1 LASFG
6 LGLVVLVF
14 TLLAA
19 PQAPAILRSK
29 ASCAKERFFMFERL
43 TMAPPDPI
51 LGLTEA
57 FKKDPNPAKINLGVG
72 IYLDEDGKAPTL
84 ATVREAARRLAE
96 AAPDPSYLPIV
107 GLPEY
112 NDRVQRV
119 VLGEEHPVL
128 AEGRVVTAQT
138 PGGTG
143 ALRVAADFVKH
154 AGRAN
159 PTIWISDETW
169 VNHVGVFGAAGF
181 EIRRYPYYD
190 PKTQGL
196 RLDAMLKAIAGIPR
210 GDVILLQGVCHNPT
224 GIDPTTEQWN
234 RIAEAVSMQG
244 LLPLIDFAY
253 QGLAQGL
260 EEDAYSVRLFAQLGH
275 EAIVASSFSKNFSL
289 YNERVG
295 AVTLIGSTADAAQH
309 ALSHVKVAIRS
320 NYSNPPRHGGALVAT
335 VLGDPALRAQ
345 WEQEVAGIRERIHA
359 MRSLLAQA
367 LADRQVPGDFSS
379 ITRQYGLFSYSGLTP
394 RQVDALRERHS
405 IYVVRN
411 GRINVAGI
419 TRHNIDRM
427 ADALADVLKNN

>member
-1 LASFG
+1 
-6 LGLVVLVF
+6 
-14 TLLAA
+14 
-19 PQAPAILRSK
+19 
-29 ASCAKERFFMFERL
+29 MFESL
-43 TMAPPDPI
+43 SMAPPDPI

-57 FKKDPNPAKINLGVG
+57 FKKDPNPDKINLGVG

-84 ATVREAARRLAE
+84 ASVREAARRLAK

-128 AEGRVVTAQT
+128 AEGRVATAQA

-143 ALRVAADFVKH
+143 ALRVAADLLKQ
-154 AGRAN
+154 AGPAN

-169 VNHVGVFGAAGF
+169 ANHPGIFGAAGF

-196 RLDAMLKAIAGIPR
+196 RLKAMLDAIANIPR
-210 GDVILLQGVCHNPT
+210 GDAILLQGVCHNPT
-224 GIDPTTEQWN
+224 GIDPTPAEWD
-234 RIAEAVSMQG
+234 RIAEAIGMQG

-253 QGLAQGL
+253 QGLARGL
-260 EEDAYSVRLFAQLGH
+260 EDDAYGVRLFAEPGR

-295 AVTLIGSTADAAQH
+295 AVTIIGSTADAAQR
-309 ALSHVKVAIRS
+309 ALSHVKQVIRS
-320 NYSNPPRHGGALVAT
+320 NYSNPPRHGGALVAG

-345 WEQEVAGIRERIHA
+345 WEQEVAGIRERIRA

-379 ITRQYGLFSYSGLTP
+379 ITRQHGLFSYSGLTP
-394 RQVDALRERHS
+394 GQVDALRERHS

-419 TRHNIDRM
+419 TRHNIDRL
-427 ADALADVLKNN
+427 ATALAGVLKNG